1 MGRRY
6 RDVQCVDSQSKRPLR
21 PFHCQVVS
29 SRPIS
34 TLTCPHKPCMTW
46 SISPWGPVGAL
57 YTSNLYILHKVIHVY
72 INIHVYFLPYPM
84 CYPDM
89 QIVKVLFEILLLKI
103 SAPSIFKFGGTNSLM
118 WKIVSTV
125 TCYLNCL
132 FLKIF

>member
-1 MGRRY
+1 MGTGR
-6 RDVQCVDSQSKRPLR
+6 
-21 PFHCQVVS
+21 
-29 SRPIS
+29 
-34 TLTCPHKPCMTW
+34 
-46 SISPWGPVGAL
+46 SIIHLKS
-57 YTSNLYILHKVIHVY
+57 LYITQSYTQVY